1 MQPTEL
7 GMSHGRG
14 CTVIDLVSRRSMND
28 MSGTEAES
36 YVLKTAFFSVTP
48 PTYDYVGTLGSSV

>member
-1 MQPTEL
+1 
-7 GMSHGRG
+7 
-14 CTVIDLVSRRSMND
+14 MND

-48 PTYDYVGTLGSSV
+48 PIIMPIGLVHAGVSQNVTFWVVR

>member
-1 MQPTEL
+1 
-7 GMSHGRG
+7 
-14 CTVIDLVSRRSMND
+14 MND

-48 PTYDYVGTLGSSV
+48 PNLSSICESAADRVSLRTCTHARARALHTLVAP